1 MTPNVTTVSDTRLPT
16 VVPDLS
22 EPRRIHVVGVGGPGM
37 SAVAIALAG
46 MGHSVSGSD
55 IRERQVLERLRA
67 AGVEIHIGHD
77 RRHVHG
83 CDVVTASTA
92 IPVDL
97 NELEIGRAHV

>member
-55 IRERQVLERLRA
+55 IRERQVLERLERA
-67 AGVEIHIGHD
+67 LRRVD
-77 RRHVHG
+77 RV
-83 CDVVTASTA
+83 A
-92 IPVDL
+92 
-97 NELEIGRAHV
+97 ELLEEAYAE